1 METDF
6 RAILAGSTVLTNFVS
21 TRIYPST
28 YAQNSANPAIRYA
41 KITGADALHMQGS
54 DGLDFSTIQIDVR
67 AKTAAE
73 VLSIRDAL
81 RALLNAYSGTQG
93 STKFLLISLRDDRGV
108 KFETTGPQ
116 SFYTTSLD
124 FDVTSRASA

>member
-1 METDF
+1 MENDF
-6 RAILAGSTVLTNFVS
+6 RAILAGSTTLTALVS

-28 YAQNSANPAIRYA
+28 YVQNSGNPAIRYA
-41 KITGADALHMQGS
+41 KITGADALHMQGT
-54 DGLDFSTIQIDVR
+54 DGLDVSTMQIDIR

-81 RALLNAYSGTQG
+81 RTLLNPYSGTQG
-93 STKFLLISLRDDRGV
+93 STQFSLISLRDDRGV
-108 KFETTGPQ
+108 KFETTGAE
-116 SFYTTSLD
+116 SFYTASLD